1 MAGLHDVESVN
12 SRGGAFG
19 PVWSNPD
26 SVCITRI
33 AIVPR
38 RRAEVA
44 FRRVGKWE
52 GVFRVLD
59 GSLHTASSSPMASG
73 SSYSRRHHV
82 WPPVLSDV
90 VLR

>member
-1 MAGLHDVESVN
+1 M
-12 SRGGAFG
+12 
-19 PVWSNPD
+19 
-26 SVCITRI
+26 
-33 AIVPR
+33 
-38 RRAEVA
+38 
-44 FRRVGKWE
+44 
-52 GVFRVLD
+52 LD